1 MMFGS
6 FRDCGSTRAL
16 FADISFEKSGCC
28 RIWNY
33 NSQAWNEKLRWLL
46 CARSCNQVFVLV

>member
-1 MMFGS
+1 MTVRELEHSG
-6 FRDCGSTRAL
+6 L
-16 FADISFEKSGCC
+16 FPDISFEKSGCC

-46 CARSCNQVFVLV
+46 CERSCNQVFVLV